1 MTKQAR
7 EEANQVFS
15 SAQNLDKIY
24 QTEKSMETA
33 VHMLQTNNSKA
44 VNLQVK
50 EQIAMLDKMLEDA
63 ETMEEIQDI
72 EKKIKALRD
81 SNVDLTK

>member
-1 MTKQAR
+1 
-7 EEANQVFS
+7 
-15 SAQNLDKIY
+15 
-24 QTEKSMETA
+24 META